1 MLSSVEEIVLLQL
14 AGRDR
19 PKEFSEAS
27 NVVLAGAVMMDLAS
41 QKRIDCDLNRLFV
54 DDPQSTGDE
63 NPRSCFIRSR
73 GDRPD
78 FQDQSRDRTS

>member
-19 PKEFSEAS
+19 PREFSEAS

-54 DDPQSTGDE
+54 DDPQSTGE
-63 NPRSCFIRSR
+63 ESSIMLYPFSWRPPRLPGSV
-73 GDRPD
+73 P
-78 FQDQSRDRTS
+78 